1 MTLLEQLQASAAK
14 VTAEK
19 LEAIPNE
26 TFCFA
31 SANSDGDNGAIVSL
45 LAGVD
50 DDLIPIVTLCL
61 EPALG
66 QQARFLDMHPDE
78 ARALC
83 ARILAFTAKIEE
95 ITNVKPNPTGSP

>member
-19 LEAIPNE
+19 LETVESE
-26 TFCFA
+26 TFEFA
-31 SANSDGDNGAIVSL
+31 STDGDEGTVVSL
-45 LAGVD
+45 AAGVD
-50 DDLIPIVTLCL
+50 DDLVPIVTLCL
-61 EPALG
+61 EPG
-66 QQARFLDMHPDE
+66 IGKQTRFLDMHPAG

-83 ARILAFTAKIEE
+83 ARILAFTDKIEE

>member
-19 LEAIPNE
+19 LESVKDE

-31 SANSDGDNGAIVSL
+31 SANGDGNGGAIVSL
-45 LAGVD
+45 LASVD
-50 DDLIPIVTLCL
+50 DDLIPIVTLLL
-61 EPALG
+61 EPGLG

-83 ARILAFTAKIEE
+83 ARILAFTDKIEE